1 MNTYRENIFAL
12 IESTMRYIL
21 LLTCSVLLAFASGA
35 QIKMPASTKAGLH
48 HLEELSKKNTTISPN
63 DYSGYPVQL
72 VKNDLYVSL
81 YGKMKN
87 NPDRES
93 LQEKG
98 VLFGSSIKSIAT
110 IKVPLAQLSSITF
123 EDVFEYIE
131 LPGLISPALDK
142 TRKAT
147 HTDSVHYGINL
158 PQAYTGENV
167 IIGVTDWGF
176 DYTHPMFYDTLL
188 QQTRIL
194 AAWDQFKQVGTPPN
208 GYDYGAEY
216 IGAAELLAAQKDT
229 ANIYSYGTHG
239 THVAGIAGG
248 SGIETAYR
256 GMAPSSDFLFATFLI
271 DAASVIDAFVWM
283 KNKAQ
288 EEDKRLVI
296 NMSWGLYYM
305 GTLDGTSLLSQAI
318 DNLSEEG
325 VVFVTSAG
333 NNGSDLFH
341 IKKTFDND
349 TITSRVRFDSYSFPN
364 YWGQSITM
372 WGEPSKAFDAK
383 ISVYNNADYLL
394 TEAPFFYTSS
404 SDSYT
409 VDTLYTP
416 NNDIIYYNVTVDDA
430 HPLNNR
436 PHIRWRVK
444 CTNTNLR
451 VVITAAAEDGT
462 VHFWNVAEL
471 TTEVG
476 NWGIMFSGFG
486 THGMNGD
493 SNYSIS
499 EPACAE
505 SVISVAAYNSEWNNS
520 GVPTG
525 GEIAGFTSI
534 GPLITEIMKPDI
546 AAPGVNVASSVS
558 SFTNSSYSTAASVTF
573 NGTEYDFSR
582 FSGTSMASPC
592 VAGIVALMLQAD
604 PTLTHQQIKDILHNT
619 ARLDSY
625 TGNISAPGHPRWG
638 YGKVNAYKAIKS
650 VAPTVSVENLL
661 GTPLLTLMPNPA
673 IDYFNI
679 QNNGNE
685 KIQTVRAI
693 TMTGKFI
700 QLQFEQ
706 NRVNCSSLPTGVYI
720 IEVITVNS
728 SSHST
733 FIKL

>member
-1 MNTYRENIFAL
+1 MSIYQREIFTTIELLMRHLSFITCL
-12 IESTMRYIL
+12 I
-21 LLTCSVLLAFASGA
+21 VFASICNA
-35 QIKMPASTKAGLH
+35 QVKMPASTKAGLF
-48 HLEELSKKNTTISPN
+48 HLKELSKKNTVLKAS
-63 DYSGYPVQL
+63 DYSSYPVQL
-72 VKNDLYVSL
+72 VKNDWYVSL
-81 YGKMKN
+81 YGIMKN
-87 NPDRES
+87 NPDRQS
-93 LQEKG
+93 LHEKG
-98 VLFGSSIKSIAT
+98 VLFGSSIKNIAT

-123 EDVFEYIE
+123 EDAFDYIE

-142 TRKAT
+142 ARKAT
-147 HTDSVHYGINL
+147 HIDSVHYGLNL

-194 AAWDQFKQVGTPPN
+194 AAWDQFKQVGTPPA
-208 GYDYGAEY
+208 GYDYGAEFN
-216 IGAAELLAAQKDT
+216 GAAELLAAQKDT

-256 GMAPSSDFLFATFLI
+256 GMAPSSEFLFATFLI

-349 TITSRVRFDSYSFPN
+349 TVTSRVRFDSYSFPN

-372 WGEPSKAFDAK
+372 WGEPFKAFDAK

-394 TEAPFFYTSS
+394 TEAPFFSTSS

-409 VDTLYTP
+409 ADTLYTP
-416 NNDIIYYNVTVDDA
+416 NNDIIYYNVTVDAA

-451 VVITAAAEDGT
+451 VVITAVAEDGT

-486 THGMNGD
+486 THGMSGD

-520 GVPTG
+520 GVPAG
-525 GEIAGFTSI
+525 GELAGFTSI
-534 GPLITEIMKPDI
+534 GPLITEVMKPDI
-546 AAPGVNVASSVS
+546 AAPGVNVASSIS
-558 SFTNSSYSTAASVTF
+558 SFTNSSYSTLSSVTF
-573 NGTEYDFSR
+573 NGTEYDFAR

-604 PTLTHQQIKDILHNT
+604 PTLTHQEIKEILHNT

-625 TGNISAPGHPRWG
+625 TGDISAPGHPRWG
-638 YGKVNAYKAIKS
+638 YGKVNAYKAVKS
-650 VAPTVSVENLL
+650 VAPTVGVKNLH
-661 GTPLLTLMPNPA
+661 GASPLTLMPNPA
-673 IDYFNI
+673 MDYFII
-679 QNNGNE
+679 QHNGNE
-685 KIQTVRAI
+685 KVQTVRAI
-693 TMTGKFI
+693 TMTGKSI
-700 QLQFEQ
+700 RLQFEQ
-706 NRVNCSSLPTGVYI
+706 NQVNCSSLPTGVYI